1 MIKLVISAE
10 RGTSEAGI
18 VFLYTARK
26 YRFECMRGVFESRSI
41 QSLVCFVAIGHCL
54 SCHTFHVYFR
64 FFQHLKKCHRF
75 RLYGIYSHF
84 LVSHLFVALWH
95 RTSNYLWS

>member
-1 MIKLVISAE
+1 MKQELFSCTQVESIGLSVCMGSFDH
-10 RGTSEAGI
+10 I
-18 VFLYTARK
+18 VA
-26 YRFECMRGVFESRSI
+26 

-54 SCHTFHVYFR
+54 SCHTFHVYFGL
-64 FFQHLKKCHRF
+64 FQHLKKCHRF

-84 LVSHLFVALWH
+84 LVSHFFVALWH